1 MPFADSI
8 ESTGWRLVFKDEPN
22 ALAKK
27 RADGDFV
34 YSLGLTLGKDGKV
47 GDTRW
52 DSPAFNA
59 GIGTGMTVVAVN
71 GVEYSSDALAD
82 AVRAA
87 KGGST
92 PIRLLVKDFNRFREI
107 DIDYHDGLRY
117 PALERIEGQRDW
129 LTPIFT
135 ARK

>member
-1 MPFADSI
+1 MQDRDS
-8 ESTGWRLVFKDEPN
+8 G
-22 ALAKK
+22 
-27 RADGDFV
+27 
-34 YSLGLTLGKDGKV
+34 
-47 GDTRW
+47 
-52 DSPAFNA
+52 
-59 GIGTGMTVVAVN
+59 GTGQGAEKAMQGHPVAGEVMRHRPESIRVFN
-71 GVEYSSDALAD
+71 RKPGLFLDLTPHRLFWCLTRLQTAARKLPQATL
-82 AVRAA
+82 VRS
-87 KGGST
+87 GST